1 MTFVFGKILLVWSG
15 PILAASQVSTKQ
27 NFYMYRGVHVHV
39 LIANLHPLLKA
50 SSPKRHPVHSLQAG
64 VRTENPLPLPS
75 QTPATQTVQFN
86 ALNSEIVYHD

>member
-1 MTFVFGKILLVWSG
+1 M
-15 PILAASQVSTKQ
+15 
-27 NFYMYRGVHVHV
+27 

-64 VRTENPLPLPS
+64 VRTGNPLPLPS